1 MKNFLKGSAVTFALV
16 GILAATSAQAGL
28 FSSWATGDWPT
39 EESNAFKVEAYGF
52 DFRVYEWVSPTNPNI
67 TCSAGFIESGP
78 IGYQCF
84 PTVTPDA
91 EVE

>member
-1 MKNFLKGSAVTFALV
+1 MKNFLKGSAFTLALV
-16 GILAATSAQAGL
+16 TVIAATSAQAGL
-28 FSSWATGDWPT
+28 FSSWSTGDWPT

-52 DFRVYEWVSPTNPNI
+52 DFRVYEWASPTNPDI
-67 TCSAGFIESGP
+67 TCSASFTDSGA

-84 PTVTPDA
+84 PTVTPDT